1 MKKIEFFAPGAQT
14 SVEKNNVTIRGDSF
28 KAVVISSEWRNPKKI
43 KNEDNESSGNVDE
56 NEGKGNEPKKGGL
69 KTGVIVAI
77 IVVIVVVVAT
87 VVVDVLLYLR
97 YKKRE
102 ISSGEENTTS

>member
-1 MKKIEFFAPGAQT
+1 MKDSTKDAWIKVIGMKKNEFFAP
-14 SVEKNNVTIRGDSF
+14 DSF
-28 KAVVISSEWRNPKKI
+28 KAVVICSEWRNKKKI
-43 KNEDNESSGNVDE
+43 KNEDIESSGNIDE

-77 IVVIVVVVAT
+77 IVVIVVVVAA
-87 VVVDVLLYLR
+87 VVVGVLLYLR

-102 ISSGEENTTS
+102 ISSGEENAIS